1 MSLRFLRKA
10 SIAGDRVIFVSLN
23 VRLGIIGMRVI
34 EVGCE
39 SLRVVNVGIVTGGGG
54 SSGR

>member
-1 MSLRFLRKA
+1 MSGFAVFRKA

-39 SLRVVNVGIVTGGGG
+39 SLRVVNVGIVTGG